1 MIAFVMALLSSQGIG
16 TPSLPAQGE
25 QRRLILF
32 QQTSGH
38 PPIAWIA
45 NFVGMA
51 WGLTVLLA
59 AIERNTQ
66 GTIIDQTTG
75 AFDYRSALILFV
87 AWFLVA
93 AIATAIALSILLL
106 LAEGL
111 FLLARWLFRRSA

>member
-1 MIAFVMALLSSQGIG
+1 M
-16 TPSLPAQGE
+16 
-25 QRRLILF
+25 RRLSALNA
-32 QQTSGH
+32 
-38 PPIAWIA
+38 IAWIA

-51 WGLTVLLA
+51 WGLTVLLAA

-111 FLLARWLFRRSA
+111 FLLARWLFHRSA